1 MSALVRSGSE
11 TISMSGTPAR
21 LKSTPLLRSKCEFLP
36 TSSSR
41 CARVM
46 RTRDSPPLNS
56 NSTQPL
62 AVDGLSYRSEF
73 HAAFAL
79 EMRIL
84 AHVLLQVRAGDAHAR

>member
-21 LKSTPLLRSKCEFLP
+21 LKSTPLLRSKWKFLP

-46 RTRDSPPLNS
+46 RTREMPPLNS
-56 NSTQPL
+56 NSTEPL
-62 AVDGLSYRSEF
+62 MVEGLSYC
-73 HAAFAL
+73 
-79 EMRIL
+79 
-84 AHVLLQVRAGDAHAR
+84 VTW